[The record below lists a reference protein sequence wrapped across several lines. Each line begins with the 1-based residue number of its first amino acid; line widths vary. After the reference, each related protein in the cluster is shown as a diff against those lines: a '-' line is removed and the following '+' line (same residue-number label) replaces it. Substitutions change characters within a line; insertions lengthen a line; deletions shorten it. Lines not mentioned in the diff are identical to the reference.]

1 MVQVGQEEC
10 PLLLT
15 EDLPLFRIDSKRIKK
30 DCSHWKQDH
39 SDSLPLLTSNKR
51 INWERYFEEIRM
63 ADIGQVNM
71 EEIVR
76 KYGEEEVVRL
86 MNEIM
91 ENNAT
96 MLKL

>member
-1 MVQVGQEEC
+1 
-10 PLLLT
+10 
-15 EDLPLFRIDSKRIKK
+15 
-30 DCSHWKQDH
+30 
-39 SDSLPLLTSNKR
+39 
-51 INWERYFEEIRM
+51 M

-71 EEIVR
+71 EKIVR